1 MTTLRYRALSRYTMA
16 RALEALT
23 AYAREFPQPAFDYGP
38 LDLEVLTTHGLLVSG
53 EDLAGPQQVLSVIPE
68 LVEVPA

>member
-16 RALEALT
+16 RALEALVT
-23 AYAREFPQPAFDYGP
+23 YAREHPQPPYVFGP
-38 LDLEVLTTHGLLVSG
+38 LDLGALIGNGLLVTG
-53 EDLAGPQQVLSVIPE
+53 EDLSGPQQVLALVPE

>member
-1 MTTLRYRALSRYTMA
+1 VTLRYRALSRYSMS

-23 AYAREFPQPAFDYGP
+23 IHARQYPQPVFEFGP
-38 LDLEVLTTHGLLVSG
+38 LDLEALTSTGLAVSG
-53 EDLAGPQQVLSVIPE
+53 EDLSGVQQVLSAIPE